1 LLNIGAIVALIII
14 AVTLAL
20 SLKSKSPE
28 ISNLLSIA
36 ICIVI
41 IALCIGRI
49 GTILDTLRQIAKY
62 INIDSTYIVIL
73 LKLIGIAYVCEFASG
88 ISKDAGYSSVAS
100 QIELMGKLTM
110 LMVSLPVLL
119 NVVQMILDIT

>member
-1 LLNIGAIVALIII
+1 MNIGAIMALIII

-20 SLKSKSPE
+20 SLKSKNPE

-49 GTILDTLRQIAKY
+49 GTILDTLRQIARY
-62 INIDSTYIVIL
+62 IKIDGTYL
-73 LKLIGIAYVCEFASG
+73 LI
-88 ISKDAGYSSVAS
+88 
-100 QIELMGKLTM
+100 
-110 LMVSLPVLL
+110 
-119 NVVQMILDIT
+119 